1 MDVMVGILR
10 GLGYSIMPMIVSILG
25 VCGFRI
31 GWIYLIFYNVTDF
44 TRWQDLHYLYIS
56 YPISWIIT
64 FAIHLTC
71 YEVIYHK
78 LLKKDKMANEI
89 V

>member
-1 MDVMVGILR
+1 M
-10 GLGYSIMPMIVSILG
+10 
-25 VCGFRI
+25 
-31 GWIYLIFYNVTDF
+31 
-44 TRWQDLHYLYIS
+44 
-56 YPISWIIT
+56 IIT